1 MTDLNIIEFIK
12 IRLSYLI
19 ELSKIV
25 NNDLFNHITINH
37 HNAND
42 YDEMC
47 LKYDII
53 KTNNNKIVCI
63 DDNFKTIDLN
73 EFSLNQIALMK
84 IKYSSFNLVFT
95 DNINE
100 ITTDYII
107 KLKLDINQIRNQ
119 IKNYHTN
126 LKSFDNYSKELTYI
140 NNLIL
145 TDKSNLT
152 KYFTTNMKNL
162 LSKAENTYILVEK
175 MKIIS
180 DIYSLVYNMFNIIIT
195 LGHKFKKMSYN
206 QINRN
211 RVDLLK
217 VIYNNIKNNFI
228 NNTNIDI
235 IYKYYKILIIVKILY
250 MKTYNKEELDSYT
263 LEYNYKDN
271 LLEEEMKFADIID
284 NHLI

>member
-1 MTDLNIIEFIK
+1 MNENIIEFIK

-19 ELSKIV
+19 ELSKIT
-25 NNDLFNHITINH
+25 NNDLFNYITINN
-37 HNAND
+37 HNAKD

-47 LKYDII
+47 IKYDII

-63 DDNFKTIDLN
+63 DDNFKTIDIN

-95 DNINE
+95 NNTND
-100 ITTDYII
+100 ITTNYIN
-107 KLKLDINQIRNQ
+107 KLKLDINQIINQ

-126 LKSFDNYSKELTYI
+126 TKSFNNFNKELTYI

-145 TDKSNLT
+145 TDKTDST

-180 DIYSLVYNMFNIIIT
+180 DIYSFVYNMFNIIIT
-195 LGHKFKKMSYN
+195 SGYKFKKLSYN

-211 RVDLLK
+211 RIDLLK
-217 VIYNNIKNNFI
+217 VLYNNIKNNFV

-263 LEYNYKDN
+263 LDYNYKDN
-271 LLEEEMKFADIID
+271 LSEDKMIFVDIID